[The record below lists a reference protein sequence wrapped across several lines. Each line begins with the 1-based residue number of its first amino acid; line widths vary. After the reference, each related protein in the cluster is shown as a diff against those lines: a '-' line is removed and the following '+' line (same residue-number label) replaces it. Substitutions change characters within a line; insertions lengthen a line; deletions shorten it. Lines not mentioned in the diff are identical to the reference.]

1 MSFGD
6 LGTNELSAINRRNEA
21 RLAKVSYTMTST
33 QQAIAETEEIGLN
46 IMDEMETQSEQL
58 VATRDGVKETQSFG
72 SMSQSIVKGM
82 RNRAWRKRCC
92 LHLTIAALVLANAT
106 VIYYG
111 YIKTPPKHHV

>member
-6 LGTNELSAINRRNEA
+6 LGANELTAINRRNEA
-21 RLAKVSYTMTST
+21 RLAQVSQAMTTT
-33 QQAIAETEEIGLN
+33 QQTIAETEEIGLS

-72 SMSQSIVKGM
+72 MMSQSIVKGM

-92 LHLTIAALVLANAT
+92 LHLTIVALVVANVT
-106 VIYYG
+106 VVYYG
-111 YIKTPPKHHV
+111 YMKTPPKHR